1 MKIGSV
7 SLSGIFDFFQSSRNS
22 DLHHNIKKII
32 ESRRNIN
39 TNSCYNVALFIAET
53 DGEITSKIRKS
64 VQDTLNNGYSPKYR
78 DMMNVGEHTLNNYL
92 DISRGKSGFI
102 NFTNKHGE
110 LCHTAYIKAS
120 PEGLVYYH
128 ANYSCIDK
136 IITDKCGF
144 DCMGLID
151 KTCIIFYIINDDI
164 LSALAQ
170 FMQENQWRAAFCPA
184 STLRM

>member
-92 DISRGKSGFI
+92 DILNRPGNPG
-102 NFTNKHGE
+102 
-110 LCHTAYIKAS
+110 
-120 PEGLVYYH
+120 
-128 ANYSCIDK
+128 D
-136 IITDKCGF
+136 
-144 DCMGLID
+144 
-151 KTCIIFYIINDDI
+151 
-164 LSALAQ
+164 
-170 FMQENQWRAAFCPA
+170 
-184 STLRM
+184 